1 MRFGPG
7 IVLLLAGLC
16 AGGDLARARAP
27 GTPPKKKRK
36 PPARLVVLVASQ
48 AQGQVAR
55 QVARAVRNHLVDLR
69 VRFRLRWVKQ
79 LPAGLRAQVM
89 AARRL
94 GSQEQALVVLWCS
107 HATVDQV
114 FLYITR
120 FKGGRILVRQV
131 DRARDGTLGRF
142 EAIGAIV
149 RSGVEAILKGARI
162 GIRPPPPPSPPRRRR
177 PSPAKPRPRQ
187 ARPKARALGI
197 SLDLGYSMTGFAP
210 QEPLLHAGSVGLSV
224 TLHRHW
230 ALRLGYR
237 FAPSVRA
244 QDAPHDIDLRIFQ
257 HALDLG
263 GVFRWPLG
271 RWTLALQAA
280 AVLSVQT
287 WSASAP
293 APLRSAPD
301 GLDLTAGL
309 EVLATVSWR
318 ARPWLAVYG
327 GIGATALLWN
337 RSYDAHVGG
346 ERPRILEPFPVQ
358 PHLVVGLRFDIF

>member
-1 MRFGPG
+1 MRSGLG
-7 IVLLLAGLC
+7 IVLLMAAWC
-16 AGGDLARARAP
+16 AGENPARARASR
-27 GTPPKKKRK
+27 TPPTGKRK

-48 AQGQVAR
+48 AQGQVAW
-55 QVARAVRNHLVDLR
+55 QVARAIRNHLLDLQ
-69 VRFRLRWVKQ
+69 VGFRLRWVKR
-79 LPAGLRAQVM
+79 LPAGLPAQVM

-94 GSQEQALVVLWCS
+94 GRRERALVVLWCS

-162 GIRPPPPPSPPRRRR
+162 GIRPPPPPPRRRQPPPAKLR
-177 PSPAKPRPRQ
+177 PPPAKP
-187 ARPKARALGI
+187 KTRAWGLA
-197 SLDLGYSMTGFAP
+197 LDLGYSMTGFAP
-210 QEPLLHAGSVGLSV
+210 QEPLLHAGLVGLSV
-224 TLHRHW
+224 TLRRHW

-244 QDAPHDIDLRIFQ
+244 QDVPHGIDLRIFQ

-263 GVFRWPLG
+263 GVFRWPWG
-271 RWTLALQAA
+271 RWTLALQVG
-280 AVLSVQT
+280 AVLFIQA

-293 APLRSAPD
+293 APLQAAPD
-301 GLDLTAGL
+301 GVDLIVGL

-327 GIGATALLWN
+327 GLGATALLWN
-337 RSYDAHVGG
+337 RSYDARVGG
-346 ERPRILEPFPVQ
+346 EQPTILEPFPVQ
-358 PHLVVGLRFDIF
+358 PQLVIGLRFDVF